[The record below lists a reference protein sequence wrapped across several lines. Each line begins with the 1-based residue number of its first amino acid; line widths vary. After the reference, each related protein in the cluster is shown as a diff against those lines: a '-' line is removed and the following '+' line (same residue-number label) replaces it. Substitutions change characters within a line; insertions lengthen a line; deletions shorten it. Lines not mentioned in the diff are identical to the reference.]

1 MCKFYEEL
9 YTSKSVDDND
19 IDNYLHTLGLD
30 NVLSQEENIFVINF
44 LLLKNVVLL
53 LIISN
58 VTSHQDLMV

>member
-19 IDNYLHTLGLD
+19 IDNYVQTLGFG
-30 NVLSQEENIFVINF
+30 NNLSQEENIFVTNF

-53 LIISN
+53 LIIWN
-58 VTSHQDLMV
+58 VTIHQD